1 MRMLALILVA
11 GVSTSLPAAASVFIV
26 TNNSDAGA
34 GSLRRAI
41 TDANAAAGADTIQF
55 AIPGSGV
62 HTIALT
68 TQLPAISGSLTI
80 DGFSQSGAV
89 PNTNSTTQGGLNA
102 MLQIELTGTG
112 GFYGLY
118 TDSANNVILTVQGL
132 AMHGFIANLFGA
144 PIAGNSQLRAF
155 GDYFCTNVD
164 GSAAASGPSNGSG
177 INTNATPAFIGG
189 DLASQRNLISG
200 CGTSAIDIRSP
211 TQVRGNLIGT
221 DATGSVA
228 IPNGLNG
235 ISMQSDAANVGIGGA
250 TATSRNVISGNH
262 TFAIALGN
270 LSSAAQYIG
279 LQIQGNYI
287 GTDWTGLNALPN
299 GWPDYSAAQF
309 GGGIRLSS
317 NQTLSSTAIIGG
329 FGPGEA
335 NLIAFN
341 RGTGIIAASNKAGE
355 GFDSRGN
362 WIHHNRAVGRAN
374 LDIGDVG
381 PTPNDVD
388 DADIG
393 ANGQQNWPEIL
404 AASQAGD
411 QLTVTYRVD
420 TTTAN
425 ANYPL
430 RIDFYANALG
440 GSGVWLAQDSY
451 SSTDAQL
458 PRTIILSLPA
468 GAKAVPCVATATD
481 AMGHSSEFSPAFDVL
496 FEDDF
501 D

>member
-1 MRMLALILVA
+1 MRMLPLLLVA
-11 GVSTSLPAAASVFIV
+11 GVSTSLPAAAGVFMV

-34 GSLRRAI
+34 GSLRQAI
-41 TDANAAAGADTIQF
+41 LDANAAAGADTIQF

-68 TQLPAISGSLTI
+68 SQLPAISGSLTI
-80 DGFSQSGAV
+80 DGFTQSGAV
-89 PNTNSTTQGGLNA
+89 PNTNATTDGGLNTT
-102 MLQIELTGTG
+102 LQIEVTGSG

-144 PIAGNSQLRAF
+144 PIAGTSQLRAF
-155 GDYFCTNVD
+155 GNYFCTNMD
-164 GSAAASGPSNGSG
+164 GSAAAPGASNGSG
-177 INTNATPAFIGG
+177 ISTNATPAFIGG

-221 DATGSVA
+221 DATGSIA

-235 ISMQSDAANVGIGGA
+235 ILIQSDAANVGIGGA
-250 TATSRNVISGNH
+250 TATARNVISGNH
-262 TFAIALGN
+262 TFAIGLRN
-270 LSSAAQYIG
+270 FSSAAQYVG
-279 LQIQGNYI
+279 LHVQGNYI

-299 GWPDYSAAQF
+299 GFPDYASAQF
-309 GGGIRLSS
+309 GGGIQLSS

-341 RGTGIIAASNKAGE
+341 RGAGIIAASNKAGE
-355 GFDSRGN
+355 GFDSQGN

-374 LDIGDVG
+374 LDIGAVG

-388 DADIG
+388 DADTG
-393 ANGQQNWPEIL
+393 ANAQQNWPEIL

-411 QLTVTYRVD
+411 LLSVTYRVD
-420 TTTAN
+420 TAN
-425 ANYPL
+425 ANASYPL
-430 RIDFYANALG
+430 RIDFYADAMG
-440 GSGVWLAQDSY
+440 GSGLWLAQDSY
-451 SSTDAQL
+451 SSADAQQ
-458 PRTIILSLPA
+458 PRTITLSLPP
-468 GAKAVPCVATATD
+468 GAKAIPCVATATD
-481 AMGHSSEFSPAFDVL
+481 ALGHSSEFSPAYDVL